1 MKDRDVLI
9 YLHSL
14 FLNED
19 YLDSIL
25 ELENLDDILVMEEED
40 LKQFGNNKKSISKI
54 IESRNKDYIN
64 NLVENINKNAVQVI
78 TILDED
84 YPVELQLIE
93 RPPKVIYVKGN
104 KLNLDNIRIGV
115 VGARKCTPY
124 GKYIVE
130 KFVSELANLNTTIIS
145 GMAQG
150 IDAHAHKIALDN
162 DTYSIGVLGT
172 GVDLKFPS
180 MNSKLY
186 ERMYKEG
193 TIISEYPLGTR
204 ALPFYFP
211 ERNRIISALSH
222 GVIVAEGKEKSGSL
236 ITARFAA
243 EQGKEV
249 FVAPGNINSIYSVG
263 TNKLIRDGATPL
275 LEIEDITTAIPGFL
289 EAKINEQVSIEDSL
303 SENEKLILEKIDSGL
318 STIDLILENVDL
330 DIKEVSSLVT
340 LLEMKGI
347 ISNMGVSGFQRNI

>member
-14 FLNED
+14 FLNEE
-19 YLDSIL
+19 YLNSIL
-25 ELENLDDILVMEEED
+25 ELENLDDILVMEKED
-40 LKQFGNNKKSISKI
+40 LKQFGNNEKSIEKI
-54 IESRNKDYIN
+54 LESRNKDYIN
-64 NLVENINKNAVQVI
+64 NLVEKINIHADQVI

-93 RPPKVIYVKGN
+93 RPPKVIYIKGN
-104 KLNLDNIRIGV
+104 KLNLENVKIGV

-124 GKYIVE
+124 GKYVVE

-162 DTYSIGVLGT
+162 ETYSIGVLGT
-172 GVDLKFPS
+172 GVDLKFPA

-211 ERNRIISALSH
+211 ERNRIISALSQ

-236 ITARFAA
+236 ITARYAA

-249 FVAPGNINSIYSVG
+249 FSAPGNINSIYSVG
-263 TNKLIRDGATPL
+263 TNKLIRDGAIPL
-275 LEIEDITTAIPGFL
+275 IEIEDITSIIPGL
-289 EAKINEQVSIEDSL
+289 LDAKILKQVSIEDNL
-303 SENEKLILEKIDSGL
+303 SEDERKVLEEIDSGN
-318 STIDLILENVDL
+318 SNIDSIVENTDL
-330 DIKEVSSLVT
+330 DIKEVSSAIT

-347 ISNMGVSGFQRNI
+347 IKNMGNSSFQRMI